1 MLTQVGAPC
10 ENPVSPS
17 PRIRALFCMHIELEL
32 KVKIGYLED
41 CEITRGL
48 EAREL
53 THRASVT
60 DSEGERDGVR
70 EKGPDGHSAWVAAGG
85 PWPVCSGG

>member
-17 PRIRALFCMHIELEL
+17 LRIRALFCMHIELEL

-41 CEITRGL
+41 CEITQ
-48 EAREL
+48 
-53 THRASVT
+53 V
-60 DSEGERDGVR
+60 
-70 EKGPDGHSAWVAAGG
+70 AWRLGN
-85 PWPVCSGG
+85 